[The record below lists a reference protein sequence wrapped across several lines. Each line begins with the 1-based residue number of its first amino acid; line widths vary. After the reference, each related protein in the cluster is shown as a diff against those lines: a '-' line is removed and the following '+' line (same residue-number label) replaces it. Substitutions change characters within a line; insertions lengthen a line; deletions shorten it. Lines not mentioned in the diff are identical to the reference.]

1 MKDLSGISKGSERM
15 KYIIAT
21 GLVLLVF
28 GALMVRIE
36 VINAKEGEDE

>member
-1 MKDLSGISKGSERM
+1 M

-21 GLVLLVF
+21 GLVLLVV